1 MRERAAYWKN
11 PERKK
16 TGVRLGGVTHHV
28 TPASREVRRRCAAC
42 CAGARRCAGNGQ
54 GKDVIRFKTFALSS
68 GVQNNLPQRRP
79 VLNGR
84 RAFPCLCSRP
94 AAMALN
100 EGRFLV
106 IQRAEKRNRMEASVY
121 NKMEKVRYSH
131 AQKQLDEARVDGRS
145 GTFTWNSCR
154 RDFHSY
160 FLPPRVPEPFK
171 TNRWTSVISSSAL
184 EAQGLQELRIQ
195 RQFQRVRRTVVENNL
210 RQAML
215 RRLERQASDRAL
227 GGTFNH
233 NLGKYGG
240 LKMDSLKHE
249 VDQMLKD
256 MDPGVRRAKR
266 ARKLLEK
273 GRRDG
278 RIRPYDM
285 HSVCLPPIVAD
296 NHDEIDIVTAAQDG
310 GAGEKGPTAEPN
322 RTKLPPLRTLKASV
336 GIDDS
341 DDDL

>member
-1 MRERAAYWKN
+1 MFI
-11 PERKK
+11 
-16 TGVRLGGVTHHV
+16 LGGVTHHV

-68 GVQNNLPQRRP
+68 GAQNNLPQRRP

-131 AQKQLDEARVDGRS
+131 AQKQLDEARTAEVVLSPGTPVV
-145 GTFTWNSCR
+145 GTFTRTSFPLVFPSLSR
-154 RDFHSY
+154 
-160 FLPPRVPEPFK
+160 PTGGP
-171 TNRWTSVISSSAL
+171 SVISSSAL

-310 GAGEKGPTAEPN
+310 GAGDKGPTAEPN

>member
-1 MRERAAYWKN
+1 
-11 PERKK
+11 
-16 TGVRLGGVTHHV
+16 
-28 TPASREVRRRCAAC
+28 
-42 CAGARRCAGNGQ
+42 
-54 GKDVIRFKTFALSS
+54 
-68 GVQNNLPQRRP
+68 
-79 VLNGR
+79 
-84 RAFPCLCSRP
+84 
-94 AAMALN
+94 
-100 EGRFLV
+100 
-106 IQRAEKRNRMEASVY
+106 
-121 NKMEKVRYSH
+121 
-131 AQKQLDEARVDGRS
+131 
-145 GTFTWNSCR
+145 
-154 RDFHSY
+154 
-160 FLPPRVPEPFK
+160 
-171 TNRWTSVISSSAL
+171 
-184 EAQGLQELRIQ
+184 
-195 RQFQRVRRTVVENNL
+195 
-210 RQAML
+210 ML

-227 GGTFNH
+227 GGTVNDNLGKSVSPVVYLLQGTGGDRQRQPREVSLLLLFTCYRAPGGTVND

-296 NHDEIDIVTAAQDG
+296 THDEIDIVTAAQEG
-310 GAGEKGPTAEPN
+310 GPAAGEKGPTAEPN
-322 RTKLPPLRTLKASV
+322 RTRLPPLRTLKASV

>member
-1 MRERAAYWKN
+1 
-11 PERKK
+11 
-16 TGVRLGGVTHHV
+16 
-28 TPASREVRRRCAAC
+28 
-42 CAGARRCAGNGQ
+42 
-54 GKDVIRFKTFALSS
+54 
-68 GVQNNLPQRRP
+68 
-79 VLNGR
+79 
-84 RAFPCLCSRP
+84 
-94 AAMALN
+94 MALN

-106 IQRAEKRNRMEASVY
+106 IQRAERRNRMEASVY
-121 NKMEKVRYSH
+121 NKMEKVRYRH
-131 AQKQLDEARVDGRS
+131 AQKQLDEAR
-145 GTFTWNSCR
+145 
-154 RDFHSY
+154 
-160 FLPPRVPEPFK
+160 
-171 TNRWTSVISSSAL
+171 
-184 EAQGLQELRIQ
+184 GLQELRIQ

-227 GGTFNH
+227 GGTVND

-296 NHDEIDIVTAAQDG
+296 AHDEIDIVTAAQEG
-310 GAGEKGPTAEPN
+310 GPAAGEKGPTAEPN
-322 RTKLPPLRTLKASV
+322 RTRLPPLRTLKASV

>member
-1 MRERAAYWKN
+1 
-11 PERKK
+11 
-16 TGVRLGGVTHHV
+16 
-28 TPASREVRRRCAAC
+28 
-42 CAGARRCAGNGQ
+42 
-54 GKDVIRFKTFALSS
+54 
-68 GVQNNLPQRRP
+68 
-79 VLNGR
+79 
-84 RAFPCLCSRP
+84 FPCLCSRP

-131 AQKQLDEARVDGRS
+131 AQKQLDEARTAELVTHLELLSS
-145 GTFTWNSCR
+145 GLSPTSSPSC
-154 RDFHSY
+154 S
-160 FLPPRVPEPFK
+160 RVFQDQ
-171 TNRWTSVISSSAL
+171 
-184 EAQGLQELRIQ
+184 QGLQELRIQ

-310 GAGEKGPTAEPN
+310 GAGDKGPTAEPN

>member
-1 MRERAAYWKN
+1 
-11 PERKK
+11 
-16 TGVRLGGVTHHV
+16 
-28 TPASREVRRRCAAC
+28 
-42 CAGARRCAGNGQ
+42 
-54 GKDVIRFKTFALSS
+54 
-68 GVQNNLPQRRP
+68 
-79 VLNGR
+79 
-84 RAFPCLCSRP
+84 
-94 AAMALN
+94 MALN

-131 AQKQLDEARVDGRS
+131 AQKQLDEAR
-145 GTFTWNSCR
+145 
-154 RDFHSY
+154 
-160 FLPPRVPEPFK
+160 
-171 TNRWTSVISSSAL
+171 
-184 EAQGLQELRIQ
+184 GLQELRIQ